1 MLSLERAKDW
11 TLIEHCKRSGCS
23 TPIISWGVKI
33 HFHPHA
39 IWIPRG
45 PSFSSWGPWSKSTWE
60 KKLGML
66 GDNAEQ
72 FVSYLQI

>member
-1 MLSLERAKDW
+1 MPFGFPEAPHFLAGDLGLSQLGK
-11 TLIEHCKRSGCS
+11 
-23 TPIISWGVKI
+23 
-33 HFHPHA
+33 
-39 IWIPRG
+39 
-45 PSFSSWGPWSKSTWE
+45 

>member
-1 MLSLERAKDW
+1 MEKNAGNTLLVLGW

-39 IWIPRG
+39 IWIPPGLSG
-45 PSFSSWGPWSKSTWE
+45 PHFPVNWE
-60 KKLGML
+60 KKLGMF
-66 GDNAEQ
+66 GDNADQ
-72 FVSYLQI
+72 FVSF